1 MLEECRQHLEQHP
14 QTIPCLMCVFSLND
28 FLWLGNSKVMAE
40 ANFSLMALE
49 AGWQAEVYL
58 KNESKPFKAQY

>member
-1 MLEECRQHLEQHP
+1 
-14 QTIPCLMCVFSLND
+14 MCVFSLND